1 MGPSNMQAII
11 IAVLEGAAA
20 LVLWEACVALVA
32 RRRPVPLIFFAIG
45 VIAAAVVAAFLL
57 AARALSTQQLLIA
70 SVATGFAAAI
80 GVAVIWQLT
89 QERTPGGGGTRTAS
103 RVGRTFV
110 IRGLVFSMLVFL
122 LTFMIRVARP

>member
-1 MGPSNMQAII
+1 MGTSSTQAII

-20 LVLWEACVALVA
+20 LVIWEACVALVA

-57 AARALSTQQLLIA
+57 AGQSLSTQQLLIA

-80 GVAVIWQLT
+80 GVAIIWQLT
-89 QERTPGGGGTRTAS
+89 QERTPSGGGTRTAS

-110 IRGLVFSMLVFL
+110 IRGLVFSVLVFL
-122 LTFMIRVARP
+122 LTFMIRVARS